1 MDLTRVETHD
11 APPVVQFGYT
21 GADTGFFDV
30 PSTSSPGPELTGGVT
45 NREFESVFEF
55 RRVSPIA
62 EALERLRQIKG
73 VGPNWDSYGSE
84 APTHAAVARA
94 HSLIWEVY
102 MGSVNAGQRPAV
114 PYSVVPLSGGGV
126 QVEWRGDAAAI
137 EVERI
142 HAEDRIEVIFCKRQ
156 FLRRIQMQRD
166 DAIAITALRE
176 FLIEECS

>member
-137 EVERI
+137 EVEI
-142 HAEDRIEVIFCKRQ
+142 SSEGIFGYLLARGSGPS
-156 FLRRIQMQRD
+156 
-166 DAIAITALRE
+166 RE
-176 FLIEECS
+176 FEEAENVSQSRILQLIRDVI